1 MAGQGVSRMLVFKP
15 HSGETTMTNRQPIPM
30 DPLLVAI
37 DIAKVRN
44 EVLIEAPNHKRRRR
58 LSVLNTR
65 AEHDRL
71 IETLRAYGK
80 PVICAFEAT
89 GNYHRPIAW
98 RLIEAGFDVRL
109 VSSMALARTRE
120 ALHNGWDK
128 NDPRDAQ
135 VILHSNRCADATG
148 GGCSVTMPG

>member
-1 MAGQGVSRMLVFKP
+1 
-15 HSGETTMTNRQPIPM
+15 MTNRQPIPT
-30 DPLLVAI
+30 DALLVAL

-71 IETLRAYGK
+71 IETLRAYGE

-120 ALHNGWDK
+120 ALHNAGTRTIRAM
-128 NDPRDAQ
+128 PRSSFTCYGSARR
-135 VILHSNRCADATG
+135 N
-148 GGCSVTMPG
+148 VTMTRSGPG

>member
-1 MAGQGVSRMLVFKP
+1 
-15 HSGETTMTNRQPIPM
+15 MTNRQPIPS
-30 DPLLVAI
+30 DALLVAL

-44 EVLIEAPNHKRRRR
+44 EVLIEASNHKRRRR

-135 VILHSNRCADATG
+135 VILQMLRIGAT
-148 GGCSVTMPG
+148 